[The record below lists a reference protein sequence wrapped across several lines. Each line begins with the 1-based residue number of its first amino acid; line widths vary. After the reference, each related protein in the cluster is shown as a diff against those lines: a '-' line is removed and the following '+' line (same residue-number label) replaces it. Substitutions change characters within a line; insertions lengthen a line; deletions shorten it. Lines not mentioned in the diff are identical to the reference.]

1 MLEVYAQILAYVAT
15 IYGSLMSLSYI
26 FQIHKMY
33 KRKSSADVS
42 VTTFSILL
50 GGFVIWLIY
59 GISINDLPIIITNTV
74 ATVAGISVIVTYN
87 IYKK

>member
-1 MLEVYAQILAYVAT
+1 MLETYAQILGYIAT
-15 IYGSLMSLSYI
+15 IYGSLMSSAYI

-42 VTTFSILL
+42 VITYSILL
-50 GGFVIWLIY
+50 GGFIVWLVY
-59 GISINDLPIIITNTV
+59 GISINDFPIIITNSV
-74 ATVAGISVIVTYN
+74 AIVAGISVIITYF